1 MAATGPGQNILFI
14 FFYHF
19 GYHCIHHFLS
29 FILPS
34 SFFKNH
40 FRYHFF
46 KHFLIIFISFSFFSF
61 FFIFSFFYHVFF
73 LFVSFFHFF
82 KPFFYFFLSCFIIFA
97 PSGAN
102 IFQKMENCNFPR
114 EFSFF
119 SFLFY
124 HFSSFLLPAVHKSSK
139 KWKIAIFPECFFIF
153 LIIFSF
159 F

>member
-34 SFFKNH
+34 SFLKNH

-46 KHFLIIFISFSFFSF
+46 KHFLIIFISFSFFHF
-61 FFIFSFFYHVFF
+61 FIMCFFYLFHFFIFLNHFFIFFYHV
-73 LFVSFFHFF
+73 
-82 KPFFYFFLSCFIIFA
+82 
-97 PSGAN
+97 
-102 IFQKMENCNFPR
+102 
-114 EFSFF
+114 
-119 SFLFY
+119 
-124 HFSSFLLPAVHKSSK
+124 SSFLLPVVQTFSK
-139 KWKIAIFPECFFIF
+139 KWKIAIFLGSFHFFHFCFIIFHHFCFQRCTNLPKNGKLQFSPSVFFIF